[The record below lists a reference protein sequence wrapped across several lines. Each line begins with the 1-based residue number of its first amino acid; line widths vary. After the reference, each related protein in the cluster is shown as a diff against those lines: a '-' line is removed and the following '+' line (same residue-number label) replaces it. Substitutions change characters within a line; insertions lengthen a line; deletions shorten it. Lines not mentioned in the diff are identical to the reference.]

1 MEKTKVL
8 HIFPYGIFV
17 SKYIEGFAQ
26 YPNAKYE
33 HLFYLY
39 GDVKQQG
46 DRKIEICNT
55 HNIVYEDMKC
65 ENQEKYIDR
74 TDIVVLG
81 SIPEI
86 YDIIRRIN
94 NSIQSKKLITIPY
107 GRELYRTSD
116 LYRCNNQNLIKL
128 IDEQKEILIKRSN
141 LIITGEM
148 GRAYLSN
155 YYHICKKTIWFD
167 CLNSLEMSV
176 KFEEKIVKDRCN
188 LMLGHRGTVTGGHI
202 EILESLEKF
211 KTQIDQ
217 IVCPLSY
224 GNKEY
229 IDKVIEVGKSLY
241 GEKFIL
247 FDKWI
252 PKDEYYK
259 FLNDNVDVAIFNYNT
274 SEGFNTLLS
283 LCKMGKKVYVNPLND
298 SYCDLV
304 QMGFPVWKWEKEHID
319 FSEIRKPLDAS
330 QLLQVQK
337 AIANMNENYGFE
349 KWFDVLE
356 SI

>member
-1 MEKTKVL
+1 M
-8 HIFPYGIFV
+8 
-17 SKYIEGFAQ
+17 
-26 YPNAKYE
+26 
-33 HLFYLY
+33 
-39 GDVKQQG
+39 
-46 DRKIEICNT
+46 
-55 HNIVYEDMKC
+55 
-65 ENQEKYIDR
+65 
-74 TDIVVLG
+74 
-81 SIPEI
+81 
-86 YDIIRRIN
+86 
-94 NSIQSKKLITIPY
+94 
-107 GRELYRTSD
+107 
-116 LYRCNNQNLIKL
+116 
-128 IDEQKEILIKRSN
+128 
-141 LIITGEM
+141 
-148 GRAYLSN
+148 
-155 YYHICKKTIWFD
+155 
-167 CLNSLEMSV
+167 
-176 KFEEKIVKDRCN
+176 
-188 LMLGHRGTVTGGHI
+188 
-202 EILESLEKF
+202 
-211 KTQIDQ
+211 
-217 IVCPLSY
+217 
-224 GNKEY
+224 
-229 IDKVIEVGKSLY
+229 Y